1 MVNSVSGVPGN
12 SPEGWGVSG
21 AQERLQVIAQPKDP
35 VCSISPWKMGT
46 NDACHDHTAHSRIFC
61 KRSSV
66 GATGMC
72 FGPPGPSAV
81 SALPHKSSVAWA
93 CLLFCKAIS
102 TRGSGHR
109 ADARPGHLGSLP
121 FPAAHTYQYSNS
133 LHSDIRLFQ
142 FRIDLRPLSIY

>member
-1 MVNSVSGVPGN
+1 MGSPGTAQKA
-12 SPEGWGVSG
+12 GVSVG
-21 AQERLQVIAQPKDP
+21 PK
-35 VCSISPWKMGT
+35 SASKSLH
-46 NDACHDHTAHSRIFC
+46 NQRIQCVPFLPG
-61 KRSSV
+61 KWGPMMPAMTTLLTLEYSV
-66 GATGMC
+66 REAVWGPLGCASA
-72 FGPPGPSAV
+72 PPGPSAV

-93 CLLFCKAIS
+93 CLLFCEAIS